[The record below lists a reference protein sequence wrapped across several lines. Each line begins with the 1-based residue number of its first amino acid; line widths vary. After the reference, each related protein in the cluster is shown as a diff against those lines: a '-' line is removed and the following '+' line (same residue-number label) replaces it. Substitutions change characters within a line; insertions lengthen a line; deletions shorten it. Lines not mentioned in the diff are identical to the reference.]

1 MGVIGSF
8 EAKTHLSMLLEKVEK
23 GESFTITRHGK
34 PVARLVPITGA
45 ADTARISSAIDRLE
59 ALASRH
65 EMDTDWKT
73 LRDLGRKW

>member
-1 MGVIGSF
+1 MDTIGSF
-8 EAKTHLSMLLEKVEK
+8 EAKTHLSMLLEKVEN
-23 GESFTITRHGK
+23 GESFTITRHGT
-34 PVARLVPITGA
+34 PVARLVPISGA
-45 ADTARISSAIDRLE
+45 PDVAKVSSAIDRLE

>member
-8 EAKTHLSMLLEKVEK
+8 EAKTHLSSLLEKVEQ
-23 GESFTITRHGK
+23 GETFTITRHGT
-34 PVARLVPITGA
+34 PVARLVPINGA
-45 ADTARISSAIDRLE
+45 PDAERISAAIDRLE

>member
-8 EAKTHLSMLLEKVEK
+8 EAKTHLSSLLEKVEQ
-23 GESFTITRHGK
+23 GETFTITRHGT
-34 PVARLVPITGA
+34 PVARLVPINGA
-45 ADTARISSAIDRLE
+45 PDVARISSAIDRLE

-65 EMDTDWKT
+65 EMDTNWRT